1 MTSNLQWK
9 VKAKPIRLEV
19 IMTSEK
25 EFLIHRSQLQ
35 DNSYVSTADK
45 LGISISAVKGGSQ
58 HNGLAESRPAASEDM
73 SESHNQMVIGDEQYN
88 AETTSNHNLLPSL
101 NRANMPST
109 EVLGQPDTTIDRPL
123 EKRCYTVED
132 LQEILSCSREKVYAL
147 LAAHKF
153 RWFRLGGQ
161 RGPYRIS
168 RRSFDE
174 WLDHCME

>member
-1 MTSNLQWK
+1 
-9 VKAKPIRLEV
+9 
-19 IMTSEK
+19 MTSEK

-45 LGISISAVKGGSQ
+45 LGFSLSAVKGGSQ
-58 HNGLAESRPAASEDM
+58 HNRLVESNPAASEDM
-73 SESHNQMVIGDEQYN
+73 TESHKQMVAKDEQYN
-88 AETTSNHNLLPSL
+88 TETTINNNLLHSPD
-101 NRANMPST
+101 RANMLST
-109 EVLGQPDTTIDRPL
+109 EVLGQPDTTIDWPL

-132 LQEILSCSREKVYAL
+132 LQVILSCSRETVYAL

-174 WLDHCME
+174 WLDHSMR

>member
-1 MTSNLQWK
+1 MTESQNQI
-9 VKAKPIRLEV
+9 V
-19 IMTSEK
+19 SEK
-25 EFLIHRSQLQ
+25 
-35 DNSYVSTADK
+35 NNNT
-45 LGISISAVKGGSQ
+45 
-58 HNGLAESRPAASEDM
+58 
-73 SESHNQMVIGDEQYN
+73 
-88 AETTSNHNLLPSL
+88 ETTSNHNLLPSL

-109 EVLGQPDTTIDRPL
+109 EVLGQPDTTFDWPL

-132 LQEILSCSREKVYAL
+132 LQVILSCSRETVYAL

-174 WLDHCME
+174 WLDHSMR